1 MTGFSLSK
9 LSTRGTLTKE
19 ASEVSDP
26 LISIMNEDT
35 EERKRES
42 RELVKK
48 TGNILNE
55 AKVLVI
61 EDDEKFHFASDIL
74 QAIKGLQKEIDAHYD
89 PAIKKAHETHKAI
102 LEAKKKQ
109 SEPLK
114 QAERILK
121 SKIVQYHDEQAQKRQ
136 EEERKRQE
144 ELRKKE
150 EERRLNEAIE
160 TGDESVLEEPVVI
173 PEVKI
178 EDTTKHKGI
187 SYSTIWKFRV
197 VDKAKVPEEYKIID
211 EVKVGQVVRAMKEN
225 TSIPGIE
232 AYPEKIAR
240 SGG

>member
-1 MTGFSLSK
+1 M
-9 LSTRGTLTKE
+9 
-19 ASEVSDP
+19 SDS

-35 EERKRES
+35 EEKKNERKK
-42 RELVKK
+42 LIKK
-48 TGNILNE
+48 TGNVYEE
-55 AKVLVI
+55 AKALVI
-61 EDDEKFHFASDIL
+61 QDDDQFHVASDIL

-89 PAIKKAHETHKAI
+89 PAIKKAHDAHKAI

-121 SKIVQYHDEQAQKRQ
+121 SKIVTYHDEQERIRR

-144 ELRKKE
+144 ELRKQE

-160 TGDESVLEEPVVI
+160 TGDESALEEPVVV
-173 PEVKI
+173 PEVKV

-197 VDKAKVPEEYKIID
+197 KDKSKVPEEYKIID